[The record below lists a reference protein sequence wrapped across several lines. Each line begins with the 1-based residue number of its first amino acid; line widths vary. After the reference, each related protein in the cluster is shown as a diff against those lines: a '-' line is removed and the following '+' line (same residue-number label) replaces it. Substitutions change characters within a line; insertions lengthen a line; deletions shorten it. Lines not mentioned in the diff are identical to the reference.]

1 MADAVIVDGNAL
13 TVRCIYGSV
22 REEIRNAL
30 PFTGGV
36 YGTFNMLASVLQHHR
51 VRPARVAVFFDH
63 DPPPW
68 RVKLLPGY
76 KSKRR
81 EVETLF
87 ETDEQR
93 LAAFSQVQTVY
104 RLLPLLGVASLC
116 YREREADD
124 GVAAAVQVCVQRGE
138 TPLVVTS
145 DRDLWQL
152 VARGARIWDIRL
164 NQIIDASN
172 FLSVAGCSTDT
183 YLLFKALV
191 GDASDNIEGAHGL
204 GPVKAA
210 ALLERAHWD
219 VRVHRDPLAQ
229 LDALCRFVRAQE
241 NPSKAERA
249 LLRSRKRLRRVLRG
263 IDLRASFG
271 SVRGLEERLEQL
283 PPAKPLEFARE
294 CARLGIRGVHPRL
307 TRPYLRIR
315 EKLTPRL
322 TPTR

>member
-1 MADAVIVDGNAL
+1 MDGNAL
-13 TVRCIYGSV
+13 VVRCIYGSV

-36 YGTFNMLASVLQHHR
+36 YGTVNMLASVLQHHR
-51 VRPARVAVFFDH
+51 VRPSRVVVFFDH

-76 KSKRR
+76 KAKRR
-81 EVETLF
+81 ETETLF

-93 LAAFSQVQTVY
+93 LAAFAQIKMVY
-104 RLLPLLGVASLC
+104 RLLPLLGVTSLC
-116 YREREADD
+116 YRQREADD
-124 GVAAAVQVCVQRGE
+124 GVAAAVRVCLAKGE

-145 DRDLWQL
+145 DRDLWQV
-152 VARGARIWDIRL
+152 VAWGARVWDIRT

-172 FLSVAGCSTDT
+172 FLSIARCSTDT
-183 YLLFKALV
+183 YVLFKALV

-219 VRVHRDPLAQ
+219 VRTHRKPSAQ
-229 LDALCRFVRAQE
+229 LDALCRFIRAQE

-271 SVRGLEERLEQL
+271 PVRGLTERLEH
-283 PPAKPLEFARE
+283 PSPADPLEFARA

-307 TRPYLRIR
+307 TRPYVNLH
-315 EKLTPRL
+315 KKPTARL
-322 TPTR
+322 TPSR